1 MDKFSATIVFGSG
14 GHGKVIAD
22 ILISSGHN
30 VVGFIDDN
38 PKEKEI
44 FGRPVWKYEKLSEIA
59 SQGIVAI
66 GDNFTRSK
74 VVEKLKK
81 DHPHFEFI
89 TAIHPS
95 AKIGQDVLIQEGTA
109 VMAGVVINTGTR
121 IGSHTILNTGARID
135 HDCRLADFTSIAP
148 GSILGGEVQIGAF
161 SALGLGS
168 MVIHGIKIEEH
179 VVIGAGSV
187 VVKNISGY
195 CVAFGNPCKKIR
207 SREEAEKYL

>member
-1 MDKFSATIVFGSG
+1 MDKFSPTIVFGSG

-22 ILISSGHN
+22 ILISSGFN

-38 PKEKEI
+38 PKVKEI
-44 FGRPVWKYEKLSEIA
+44 FGIPVWRYEKLSEVA

-74 VVEKLKK
+74 VIDKLKR
-81 DHPHFEFI
+81 DHPDFEFVN
-89 TAIHPS
+89 AIHPS
-95 AKIGQDVLIQEGTA
+95 ALIGQDVLIQNGTT

-121 IGSHTILNTGARID
+121 IGCHTIINTGSKID
-135 HDCRLADFTSIAP
+135 HDCRIADFSSIAP
-148 GSILGGEVQIGAF
+148 GAILGGEVEIGAF
-161 SALGLGS
+161 SAIGLGS
-168 MVIHGIKIEEH
+168 LIIHGIKVAEH

-187 VVKNISGY
+187 VVKDITGY
-195 CVAFGNPCKKIR
+195 CVAYGNPCKRIR